1 MVIGPQ
7 AGFEKVPGLD
17 AAFILLTKVW
27 PLRRAEVVERAGKV
41 YVRS

>member
-1 MVIGPQ
+1 MVEGPQ

-17 AAFILLTKVW
+17 SLFILLTKVW
-27 PLRRAEVVERAGKV
+27 PLRRAEVVERDGSV